1 MLTLIFITI
10 HIKLLKPLAMKNKY
24 LFTLLLSALL
34 VGPVFGNN
42 LPIFINGTPDIKTI
56 NALAFSPEGVLFIG
70 DAQSAKVFA
79 IITDDSKAGDKVENI
94 SVTAVDNKIAQLLGM
109 AIEDFTITDM
119 AVNPISKNLFFSIQH
134 NSGKSTILKYAD
146 GKFSTVSLENIN
158 YSSASLINAI
168 GEDAKDRRGRSQ
180 RRWAISDMSFY
191 DGKVLLTGLSN
202 EEFGSTF
209 RSIPFP
215 FKDEQAHSSL
225 EIYHAAHGRYETN
238 SPIKTFTATTID
250 NEPYLIASYTCTPL
264 VLFSLKD
271 LKSGEHVKGRTVAE
285 LGSNNTPYDMITMEK
300 DGEKYLL
307 IANSSRALMKVKFA
321 DIEAFK
327 SSLTTPVEETS
338 VTAGVYFVALPFV
351 NVLQLD
357 ALDDSRFIMLQRKS
371 NGSLDVVTQTER
383 WL

>member
-1 MLTLIFITI
+1 
-10 HIKLLKPLAMKNKY
+10 MKNKY
-24 LFTLLLSALL
+24 LSTLLLSALL
-34 VGPVFGNN
+34 AGSVFSNN
-42 LPIFINGTPDIKTI
+42 LPNFINGTPEIKTI
-56 NALAFSPEGVLFIG
+56 NTLAFSPDGILFIG
-70 DAQSAKVFA
+70 DSQSAKVFA
-79 IITDDSKAGDKVENI
+79 IIIDDSKAGDKVENI
-94 SVTAVDNKIAQLLGM
+94 NVTAVDNKIAQLLGM
-109 AIEDFTITDM
+109 STEDFTITDM

-134 NSGKSTILKYAD
+134 NSGKSTVLKYAD

-191 DGKVLLTGLSN
+191 DGKVLVTGLSN

-215 FKDEQAHSSL
+215 FMDEQAHSSL

-238 SPIKTFTATTID
+238 SPIKTFTATTIN

-264 VLFSLKD
+264 VLFSLKE
-271 LKSGEHVKGRTVAE
+271 LKAGAHVKGRTVAE
-285 LGSNNTPYDMITMEK
+285 LGSNNTPYDMIIMEK
-300 DGEKYLL
+300 GGEKYLL
-307 IANSSRALMKVKFA
+307 IANSSRALMKVKIA

-357 ALDDSRFIMLQRKS
+357 ALDESRFIMLQRKS

>member
-1 MLTLIFITI
+1 
-10 HIKLLKPLAMKNKY
+10 MKNKY
-24 LFTLLLSALL
+24 LSTLLLTALL
-34 VGPVFGNN
+34 AGPVFGND
-42 LPIFINGTPDIKTI
+42 LPNFINGTPDIKTI
-56 NALAFSPEGVLFIG
+56 NALAFSPDGILFIG
-70 DAQSAKVFA
+70 DSQSAKVFA
-79 IITDDSKAGDKVENI
+79 IITNDSKAGDKVENI

-109 AIEDFTITDM
+109 STEDFTITDM

-134 NSGKSTILKYAD
+134 NSGKSTVLKYAD

-191 DGKVLLTGLSN
+191 DGKVLVTGLSN

-215 FKDEQAHSSL
+215 FMDEQAHSSL

-238 SPIKTFTATTID
+238 SPIKTFTATTIN

-264 VLFSLKD
+264 VLFSLKE
-271 LKSGEHVKGRTVAE
+271 LKAGAHVKGRTVAE
-285 LGSNNTPYDMITMEK
+285 LGSNNTPYDMIIMEK
-300 DGEKYLL
+300 GGEKYLL
-307 IANSSRALMKVKFA
+307 IANSSRALMKVKIA

>member
-1 MLTLIFITI
+1 
-10 HIKLLKPLAMKNKY
+10 MKNKS
-24 LFTLLLSALL
+24 LSLLLLLTLLVS
-34 VGPVFGNN
+34 PIYGND
-42 LPIFINGTPDIKTI
+42 LPNFTTGSPEIQSV
-56 NALAFSPEGVLFIG
+56 NALAFSPDGVLFVG

-79 IITDDSKAGDKVENI
+79 IITNDSPAAEKVENI
-94 SVTAVDNKIAQLLGM
+94 SIAGVDEKIAQLLG
-109 AIEDFTITDM
+109 ASIEDITITDM
-119 AVNPISKNLFFSIQH
+119 AVNPISKNLYFSIQH
-134 NSGKSTILKYAD
+134 SSGKSTILKYA
-146 GKFSTVSLENIN
+146 GENFSAVTLENIE
-158 YSSASLINAI
+158 YSSASLENAI
-168 GEDAKDRRGRSQ
+168 AVDAKDRRGRSQ
-180 RRWAISDMSFY
+180 RKWAISDMNFY
-191 DGKVLLTGLSN
+191 DGKLLVTGLSN

-238 SPIKTFTATTID
+238 SPIKTFTASTID
-250 NEPYLIASYTCTPL
+250 NEPFIIASYTCTPL
-264 VLFSLKD
+264 VLFPLSELKT
-271 LKSGEHVKGRTVAE
+271 GEHVKGRTVAE
-285 LGSNNTPYDMITMEK
+285 LGSNNTPYDMIIMQKE
-300 DGEKYLL
+300 GEKYLL

-321 DIEAFK
+321 DIKGFK

-357 ALDDSRFIMLQRKS
+357 ALDETRFLMLQRKS